1 MTVLNPEWLSPC
13 SMERIVCHWTAGTYD
28 ISDNDASHYHVILD
42 RYGVAHRGDNP
53 ISGNARENPV
63 GPVTSHVKNMNTGS
77 IGIAMAAMGDAIESP
92 FDPGPWPITRI
103 QFLRFAQACAE
114 LCAFYEI
121 PVTDTTLL
129 QHGEVQENCGV
140 AQSGKWDVGRL
151 PFAPDKFTQLRRC
164 RRPPALA
171 GERDHGGRLFCPVT
185 AASAAARGHH
195 HDLSA
200 AWREDHRQAG
210 RGRLMAEGQTG
221 RGGALAFPSPGMSR
235 SALGLELSAH
245 WKCVRRVLWFD

>member
-114 LCAFYEI
+114 LCTFYEI
-121 PVTDTTLL
+121 PITDTTLL

-151 PFAPDKFTQLRRC
+151 PFAPDKFTSCADVGDHLRWLVSEIMEGGFSVPSPL
-164 RRPPALA
+164 RPPQQ
-171 GERDHGGRLFCPVT
+171 EVIIT
-185 AASAAARGHH
+185 ISAPPGVKITVRQE
-195 HDLSA
+195 
-200 AWREDHRQAG
+200 EDA
-210 RGRLMAEGQTG
+210 
-221 RGGALAFPSPGMSR
+221 
-235 SALGLELSAH
+235 
-245 WKCVRRVLWFD
+245 